1 MKRIFGGGG
10 GASTSTQAL
19 TKGSIDVFISH
30 YTKDDSHDVFNKVDA
45 FLSAKD
51 KRVFNPTTH
60 LSHVVKVRVSA
71 MVPLC

>member
-10 GASTSTQAL
+10 GASTS